1 MLSRERM
8 VVAATA
14 SGGETMAPS
23 TKAAAQGTEG
33 TISFSVNPTASVV
46 TITSPI
52 ASRPIERIWDLKSL
66 QEVSSAA
73 W

>member
-14 SGGETMAPS
+14 SGGEMMAPS

-33 TISFSVNPTASVV
+33 TISFSAAPTASVV
-46 TITSPI
+46 AITRPI
-52 ASRPIERIWDLKSL
+52 ASRLIGRIWALKSF